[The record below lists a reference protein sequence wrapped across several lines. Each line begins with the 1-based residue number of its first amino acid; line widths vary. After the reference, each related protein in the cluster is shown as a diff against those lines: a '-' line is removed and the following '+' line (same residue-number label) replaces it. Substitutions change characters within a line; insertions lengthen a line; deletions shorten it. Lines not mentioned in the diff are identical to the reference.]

1 MGGSWVRSRQCWGAT
16 RSVRSGVG
24 CDGAIWG
31 WMRWCD
37 LGLWC
42 VLGLDAMGR
51 SRVVVCAISP
61 ALLSLLALGSV
72 LFFFWK
78 WFEGKLGDGFW
89 IMGRHDLGWMELS
102 WGELGYGFWIVWGVC
117 SSFLSSVW
125 FLEIVCRENQN
136 VNDFTPGSPY
146 FTVNAENN
154 FSLTKFL
161 VTTKHT
167 HLRKNISISGLKTKQ
182 PKPYLQ
188 CISSLTKLVAM
199 TNKIQTILSF
209 SKTIKFNKSSFYFL
223 FYYYFIFQ

>member
-1 MGGSWVRSRQCWGAT
+1 MGGSWVRSHRCWGAT

-24 CDGAIWG
+24 CGGAIWG

-61 ALLSLLALGSV
+61 TLLSLLALGSV

-89 IMGRHDLGWMELS
+89 IMGRHDLGWMELG
-102 WGELGYGFWIVWGVC
+102 WGELGYGFWTVWGVC

-146 FTVNAENN
+146 FTVNTENN

-167 HLRKNISISGLKTKQ
+167 HLRKSISKSGLKTKQ

-188 CISSLTKLVAM
+188 CI
-199 TNKIQTILSF
+199 
-209 SKTIKFNKSSFYFL
+209 KFPN
-223 FYYYFIFQ
+223 